1 MTTSSKMEIAVL
13 DGRTIR
19 KFITRLKKM
28 GGDVNIDRPNL
39 KKVTSGGET
48 IFSALKYS
56 SGWDCRVHRMFISD
70 LKSCLA

>member
-1 MTTSSKMEIAVL
+1 MNTSEFRMVVL

-28 GGDVNIDRPNL
+28 GGDVEIDRPIH
-39 KKVTSGGET
+39 KRVTSGGQT

-56 SGWDCRVHRMFISD
+56 SGWDCRVHSMLVND
-70 LKSCLA
+70 LKSCL